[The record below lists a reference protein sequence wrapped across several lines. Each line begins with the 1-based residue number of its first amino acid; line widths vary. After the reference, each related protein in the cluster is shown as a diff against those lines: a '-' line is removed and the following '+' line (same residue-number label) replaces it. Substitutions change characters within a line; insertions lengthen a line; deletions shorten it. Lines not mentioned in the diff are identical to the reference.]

1 MVTQKQ
7 LKNLEQ
13 DYDLELAKAVA
24 EIKKQKAK
32 RVLLQVPDFFKPY
45 ATQIADKL
53 QKETKAEVFIYFGSC
68 FGACDIPTDEAKAV
82 KCDMII
88 QLGHSNWDF
97 KKSKDIR
104 VLK

>member
-1 MVTQKQ
+1 MKQKP
-7 LKNLEQ
+7 LENLEK
-13 DYDLELAKAVA
+13 DYDLELEKAIA

-53 QKETKAEVFIYFGSC
+53 ENQTKAQVLIYFGSC
-68 FGACDIPTDEAKAV
+68 FGACDIPVDEAKAV

-97 KKSKDIR
+97 KNTQDIN

>member
-1 MVTQKQ
+1 MKPKP
-7 LKNLEQ
+7 LANLEQ
-13 DYDLELAKAVA
+13 DYDLELARAVK

-53 QKETKAEVFIYFGSC
+53 EKATKVEVFIYFGSC

-82 KCDMII
+82 NCDMII

-97 KKSKDIR
+97 KDKKEIQ